1 MDITNIVIAFSKD
14 IMEIVRAVMS
24 SNAGINRKV
33 GYNTLTDSDIY
44 NSLSVV
50 ATHDGDLVFD
60 LLINNYING
69 LDTKPF
75 GIEPGRRAGAK
86 MPPVKPIEE
95 WAKKHGI
102 PTDNSTIWAIRKA
115 ISRDGIS
122 PRPILKYVF
131 MEFDKYWEKGGGWAD
146 ELFNKIMEQ
155 IDNFFNS

>member
-24 SNAGINRKV
+24 SDAGINRKV
-33 GYNTLTDSDIY
+33 MRNTLTDSDIY
-44 NSLSVV
+44 REINVV

-60 LLINNYING
+60 LMLNNY
-69 LDTKPF
+69 LKY
-75 GIEPGRRAGAK
+75 IESGRRKGAK

-122 PRPILKYVF
+122 SRPIMDYVF
-131 MEFDKYWEKGGGWAD
+131 IELDKMWDARWAD